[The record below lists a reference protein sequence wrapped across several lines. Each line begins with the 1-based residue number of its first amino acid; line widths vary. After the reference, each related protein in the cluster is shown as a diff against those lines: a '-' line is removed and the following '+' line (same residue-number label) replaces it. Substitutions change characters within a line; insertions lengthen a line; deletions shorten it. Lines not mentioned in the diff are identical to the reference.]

1 MLFALHDHATRR
13 SFVVVDSSHYGAM
26 SSVIAD
32 FFTFDQQLVDNTQ
45 TKKDST
51 VSDDNTLKEQV
62 AVVISSVI
70 HNVEK
75 AFIPCLDCLDEHL
88 NQILEGAELELN
100 PSDTPQKP

>member
-1 MLFALHDHATRR
+1 MIMQQGDT
-13 SFVVVDSSHYGAM
+13 FVVVDSSHYGAM

-62 AVVISSVI
+62 AGAMSSVI
-70 HNVEK
+70 ADFFTFDQQLVERTS
-75 AFIPCLDCLDEHL
+75 L
-88 NQILEGAELELN
+88 
-100 PSDTPQKP
+100 